1 MAKCS
6 ISSLESLVIEMQQIK
21 IGHAFF
27 QASLVLVLKNI
38 IRNDIQGVL
47 FRNKSNAS
55 LGNSVSQRQVSK
67 GDVQNSLDELL
78 SGNYS
83 FLHL

>member
-27 QASLVLVLKNI
+27 QASLVSFLKNTI
-38 IRNDIQGVL
+38 QDDIQGIL

-55 LGNSVSQRQVSK
+55 HGDFVSQRQVSK

-78 SGNYS
+78 SGNDS
-83 FLHL
+83 FLHF

>member
-6 ISSLESLVIEMQQIK
+6 ISSLESLVIKMQQFK

-27 QASLVLVLKNI
+27 QASLVPVLKNTI
-38 IRNDIQGVL
+38 QNDIQGVL
-47 FRNKSNAS
+47 FRKKSNAS
-55 LGNSVSQRQVSK
+55 HGNSVSQRQVSK
-67 GDVQNSLDELL
+67 GDVQNSLDELV
-78 SGNYS
+78 SGNDS